1 MEKKGTKIAYFVALA
16 VVVVALV
23 IAKVTNDGSGFV
35 ATGWALFPPVVAIAL
50 ALISKEVYS
59 SLFLG
64 CVAAA
69 LLLALMLLYLFIT
82 VYVYAIQARFVN
94 TVFKT
99 IINAFMMAVRHL
111 PSTVLMI
118 ILNSVFFYIMFHYAS
133 WLGFWVLSGPVYLNS
148 LLLCRIFKRYMRTDA
163 KEITETDRKKSME
176 RLKNYEKAIAD
187 ILADVKKNKNKES
200 VEE

>member
-64 CVAAA
+64 AWQPPCCWP
-69 LLLALMLLYLFIT
+69 T
-82 VYVYAIQARFVN
+82 SSPGRW
-94 TVFKT
+94 
-99 IINAFMMAVRHL
+99 
-111 PSTVLMI
+111 S
-118 ILNSVFFYIMFHYAS
+118 
-133 WLGFWVLSGPVYLNS
+133 
-148 LLLCRIFKRYMRTDA
+148 
-163 KEITETDRKKSME
+163 
-176 RLKNYEKAIAD
+176 
-187 ILADVKKNKNKES
+187 
-200 VEE
+200 

>member
-69 LLLALMLLYLFIT
+69 LLLANFQPWQMVVNFIGAGGERT
-82 VYVYAIQARFVN
+82 SRWRC
-94 TVFKT
+94 T
-99 IINAFMMAVRHL
+99 
-111 PSTVLMI
+111 
-118 ILNSVFFYIMFHYAS
+118 
-133 WLGFWVLSGPVYLNS
+133 
-148 LLLCRIFKRYMRTDA
+148 CRRSFCWYRWTRC
-163 KEITETDRKKSME
+163 
-176 RLKNYEKAIAD
+176 
-187 ILADVKKNKNKES
+187 
-200 VEE
+200 